1 MRINAGS
8 ICMTLIW
15 NVFFSWTVWE
25 MKRRKKYETKE
36 EKFIFLVPCVDDGSM
51 SYAGDDS

>member
-15 NVFFSWTVWE
+15 NVFFRWTVWE

-36 EKFIFLVPCVDDGSM
+36 EKW
-51 SYAGDDS
+51 

>member
-25 MKRRKKYETKE
+25 MKRRKVVIYVKE
-36 EKFIFLVPCVDDGSM
+36 M
-51 SYAGDDS
+51 

>member
-15 NVFFSWTVWE
+15 NDFFQLDCLGNE
-25 MKRRKKYETKE
+25 KKK
-36 EKFIFLVPCVDDGSM
+36 KV
-51 SYAGDDS
+51 

>member
-25 MKRRKKYETKE
+25 MRRRKKYETKE
-36 EKFIFLVPCVDDGSM
+36 EKW
-51 SYAGDDS
+51 